1 MTFRTLLL
9 SLASVLVL
17 GAGASA
23 GVIADYRAD
32 FQGTTSKTGWSYQ
45 WNNGPIGTQSKYQ
58 RLVWSD
64 SQGAYIADAKS
75 YPAADQSSF
84 VAAGSG
90 VGASRS
96 HTGSPDSVG
105 FAAVFSIA
113 CYQVQPG
120 QAGVGS
126 ITGSSITVPHGA
138 PGWPSVEVQIYVND
152 TLKGTVPVTGTAGS
166 FDMSL
171 GTLAVGD
178 RVYVA
183 VGPGETNSYDSFQV
197 SYQIATGP

>member
-17 GAGASA
+17 GTGASA
-23 GVIADYRAD
+23 GVIADYGAD
-32 FQGTTSKTGWSYQ
+32 FQGTTPKAGWTYQ

-64 SQGAYIADAKS
+64 SQVAYIADAKS
-75 YPAADQSSF
+75 YPAADQASY

-90 VGASRS
+90 VGLSWS
-96 HTGSPDSVG
+96 HPGSTDSVG
-105 FAAVFSIA
+105 LASVFSIA

-120 QAGVGS
+120 QAGIGS
-126 ITGSSITVPHGA
+126 ITSSSITVPYAGD
-138 PGWPSVEVQIYVND
+138 GDGVEVQIYVND
-152 TLKGTVPVTGTAGS
+152 TLKGTIPVPGTRDS
-166 FDMSL
+166 FDLSL

-178 RVYVA
+178 RIYVA
-183 VGPGETNSYDSFQV
+183 VGPGATNSYDSFQV
-197 SYQIATGP
+197 SYQITAGP

>member
-1 MTFRTLLL
+1 MTFRTFLI

-23 GVIADYRAD
+23 GVIADYGAD
-32 FQGTTSKTGWSYQ
+32 FQGTTPKTGWIYQ

-58 RLVWSD
+58 RLVWSG

-90 VGASRS
+90 MGSSRS

-105 FAAVFSIA
+105 LAAVFSIA

-120 QAGVGS
+120 QAGIGS
-126 ITGSSITVPHGA
+126 ITSSSITVPYA
-138 PGWPSVEVQIYVND
+138 ANGWPSVEVQIYVND
-152 TLKGTVPVTGTAGS
+152 TLKGTFPVTGTAGS
-166 FDMSL
+166 FDVSL

-197 SYQIATGP
+197 SYQITAGP